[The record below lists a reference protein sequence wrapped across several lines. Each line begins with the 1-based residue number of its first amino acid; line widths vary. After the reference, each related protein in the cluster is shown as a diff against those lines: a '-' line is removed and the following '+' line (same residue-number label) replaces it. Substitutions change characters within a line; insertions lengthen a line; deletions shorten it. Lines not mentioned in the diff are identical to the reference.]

1 MAPFASPVLPSTQ
14 DVLSAAWEPALHAT
28 RLDIWLA
35 QPVVLCA
42 MWVCLGVNFAHQVLY
57 ALYVG

>member
-35 QPVVLCA
+35 QPVVLCV
-42 MWVCLGVNFAHQVLY
+42 MQ
-57 ALYVG
+57 